1 MALRHSV
8 GGIVRD
14 LEVGDAA
21 VDGLD
26 GGVLPVESGGV
37 AGFNL
42 GRGRVGNG
50 RVGASLLGNFGLG
63 SSSLDGG
70 LSRGLGGRSLA
81 LVGWLELLSNRLDA
95 GI

>member
-1 MALRHSV
+1 MALRHGV

-26 GGVLPVESGGV
+26 GGMAVESGGV

-50 RVGASLLGNFGLG
+50 RVGGNLLDSFGLG
-63 SSSLDGG
+63 RSSLDGG
-70 LSRGLGGRSLA
+70 LSRGLGRRSLA
-81 LVGWLELLSNRLDA
+81 LIGWLELLSNRLDA